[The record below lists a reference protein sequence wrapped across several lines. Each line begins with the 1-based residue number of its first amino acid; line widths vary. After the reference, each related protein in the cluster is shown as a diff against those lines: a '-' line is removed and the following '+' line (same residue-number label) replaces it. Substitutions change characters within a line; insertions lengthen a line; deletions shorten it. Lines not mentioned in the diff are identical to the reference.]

1 MTLKIIKV
9 KPAVKAEESRKK
21 EEKEEEPE
29 YIDEEVLESEEN
41 PIAETVVE
49 KKKKKPSLERVR
61 ATKNVQSLSSL
72 YKDCDYCGK
81 SCISLI
87 NHYRECEIKLATE
100 ADQGAGAKVVPRG
113 EKISRAVDLIDK
125 TAHAFPGVS
134 KNKKKYICNVCCYV
148 SESKNNFM
156 RHLQAPKHKI
166 NCQFRR
172 QQQLEAAR
180 KANAEGNEVR
190 KINLAPKAAGD
201 KVFLVLKK

>member
-41 PIAETVVE
+41 PLVEPVVE
-49 KKKKKPSLERVR
+49 KKKNPSLERVR

-72 YKDCDYCGK
+72 FKDCDYCGK

-87 NHYRECEIKLATE
+87 NHYQECEIKLATE

-125 TAHAFPGVS
+125 TVHAGPRVS

-166 NCQFRR
+166 NCQFRK

-190 KINLAPKAAGD
+190 KINLAAKAAED
-201 KVFLVLKK
+201 KVFLVLKE